1 MMLLVCKIG
10 FSQRCEA
17 TKKQLAIRQ
26 NGGIL
31 RFGGKIRMFDSFLIR
46 QDSLENVEQEGVVIG
61 FRFGV
66 RIADYRGCILSLHNG
81 YYVEVDGKTY
91 PRSLQKFE
99 INGVPPRTFEELKHC
114 VWEHWDYDDEAMLY
128 IEKPGGLAHGMHR
141 IGLQQSILAAYGYMP
156 TDEEWIRN
164 PPEPGSGAGAGKT
177 QAICYYDLML
187 TK

>member
-1 MMLLVCKIG
+1 
-10 FSQRCEA
+10 
-17 TKKQLAIRQ
+17 
-26 NGGIL
+26 
-31 RFGGKIRMFDSFLIR
+31 MFDSFLIR
-46 QDSLENVEQEGVVIG
+46 QDSLENMEQEGVVIG

-177 QAICYYDLML
+177 QAICYYGLML